1 MNFSDFFRIFAI
13 EILFIV
19 MKDKSLELLTEEEL
33 KFHEEFTRC
42 QSVEEIDELEKK
54 QRRLYESQGNQSIP
68 HYDMTLEEFRA
79 KYHTTS
85 HEEIMKKMGA

>member
-1 MNFSDFFRIFAI
+1 
-13 EILFIV
+13 
-19 MKDKSLELLTEEEL
+19 MKDKSLELMTEDEL

-42 QSVEEIDELEKK
+42 QNMEEIYELEKRWEK
-54 QRRLYESQGNQSIP
+54 LNESRENNRIP

-85 HEEIMKKMGA
+85 YEEMKKRMGM